1 MPDDR
6 SVTIRQPATANL
18 LIDSLD
24 RNDTNYPSPFNF
36 SIIKPQAIQNG
47 FFNRIGTTE
56 VVLEWCEPNI
66 NNEPTRLN
74 NVIAIDISGTAA
86 NTYVGTQTVTLT
98 VGCYTVKEVLDT
110 IVAKLNAVTGTT
122 GATFAVTFTNG
133 IVTLTVTGAVYR
145 IQFNDQAAAGSILAN
160 QLEIIQETYTNSKQ
174 VRCPDIRPFRYI
186 DFVSQQLTY
195 NQELKDATTN
205 SLVRDVLCRWYFS
218 EDVPTA
224 LDAYGFPILMGYKPF
239 VRRRLFSPPKQIR
252 WSNDQTIGNLQFQV
266 YGWVP
271 YIGLTPDVIQTDNE
285 DTNWL
290 MTLQLSE
297 N

>member
-1 MPDDR
+1 M
-6 SVTIRQPATANL
+6 SQEQAITIRQPATANL
-18 LIDSLD
+18 SIDSAD
-24 RNDTNYPSPFNF
+24 RPAIYPTAFNF
-36 SIIKPQAIQNG
+36 SIIKPNALQNG

-66 NNEPTRLN
+66 TSNLERLN
-74 NVIAIDISGTAA
+74 NVIVVDLSGTGI
-86 NTYVGTQTVTLT
+86 NTYVGTQTITLT
-98 VGCYTVKEVLDT
+98 QGCYTVKEVLDT
-110 IVAKLNAVTGTT
+110 IVAKLNALTSTT
-122 GATFAVTFTNG
+122 GVTFAVTFTNG
-133 IVTLTVTGAVYR
+133 IVTITSTAGVFR

-160 QLEIIQETYTNSKQ
+160 QLEIIQETFVSSKQ
-174 VRCPDIRPFRYI
+174 VRCPDIRPYRYI
-186 DFVSQQLTY
+186 DFVSSQLTY

-205 SLVRDVLCRWYFS
+205 SLVRDVLCRWYFAD
-218 EDVPTA
+218 DVPET

-252 WSNDQTIGNLQFQV
+252 WSNNQNIGNLEFQV

-271 YIGLTPDVIQTDNE
+271 YEGLTSVPISTADM